1 MNEIQTRVA
10 IVDDHPLVREGL
22 KQMVSGLSDL
32 VLVGEAG
39 DILNGRKMIE
49 QSAPDVLILDLTLGV
64 DSGIGLLGWIREHYP
79 QMRIMVLSMQDEAM
93 HAERLLRLGA
103 SAYVMKS
110 AAESDLV
117 AALRKVIKGQRHL
130 SEAMHER
137 LLSSSLRSQSKPG
150 ADDPVSVLTE
160 REREVFALIG
170 KGVGTRQ
177 IADELI
183 LSMKTVDAH
192 RRHMREKLNLRT
204 TSELVR
210 YATEWVTTQVAHLPE
225 TPAL

>member
-1 MNEIQTRVA
+1 MNDAQIRVA

-22 KQMVSGLSDL
+22 KQMVSGMSDM

-39 DILNGRKMIE
+39 DTLQGRKMIE
-49 QSAPDVLILDLTLGV
+49 QSAPDVVILDLTLGA
-64 DSGIGLLGWIREHYP
+64 DSGIGLLTWIREQYP
-79 QMRIMVLSMQDEAM
+79 EMRVMVLSMQDEAM

-117 AALRKVIKGQRHL
+117 SALRKVINGQRHL
-130 SEAMHER
+130 SDAMHER
-137 LLSSSLRSQSKPG
+137 LLSSSPRSASKAG
-150 ADDPVSVLTE
+150 SDDPVSALTD
-160 REREVFALIG
+160 RERQVLSLIG
-170 KGVGTRQ
+170 KGIGTRQ
-177 IADELI
+177 IADELV

-210 YATEWVTTQVAHLPE
+210 YATEWVTTKVGHLPE
-225 TPAL
+225 TPAH

>member
-1 MNEIQTRVA
+1 MNEEQIRVA

-22 KQMVSGLSDL
+22 KQMVSGMSDM

-39 DILNGRKMIE
+39 DTLHGRKMIE
-49 QSAPDVLILDLTLGV
+49 QSAPDLVILDLTLGA
-64 DSGIGLLGWIREHYP
+64 DSGIGLLTWIRAEYP
-79 QMRIMVLSMQDEAM
+79 EMRVMVLSMQDEAM

-117 AALRKVIKGQRHL
+117 SALRKVIKGQRHL

-137 LLSSSLRSQSKPG
+137 LLSSSLRSQAKAGS
-150 ADDPVSVLTE
+150 ADPVSALTA
-160 REREVFALIG
+160 REREVLAMIG
-170 KGVGTRQ
+170 KGIGTRQ
-177 IADELI
+177 IADELV

-210 YATEWVTTQVAHLPE
+210 YATEWVTAKVGHLPE
-225 TPAL
+225 TPAH